1 MSFFTLR
8 NVSKSFEKKVLQ
20 DFSIDLEKGEILSL
34 VGESGS
40 GKSTLLR
47 IMAGLQD
54 YESGQVI
61 LDEQTILSPNK
72 KLVPGYD
79 EIQLIHQDYGLY
91 PSSTVLE
98 NLKRP
103 LLAYDAA
110 YANERIIKILRL
122 LGLEG
127 LENKLPRQLSGG
139 QQQKVAIG
147 RALSIEPSVL
157 LLDEPFSSLDTIQ
170 TRELII
176 DLKIIFKSLSMTVV
190 FVTHDI
196 DDAIQM
202 SDRVVIIQNGR
213 LIQEGNAVELYQNP
227 KSLYVAKLFS
237 HLNCIDKNLKQYIR
251 PSDIGLFKSNG
262 IRAEILD
269 KKHLIH
275 YDLLTVR
282 SEKLV
287 EVWQVEDKERRFQIG
302 DKVYLRPYSDKV
314 LHLKK

>member
-302 DKVYLRPYSDKV
+302 DKVYLRPYSDKI
-314 LHLKK
+314 LHLK

>member
-8 NVSKSFEKKVLQ
+8 NVSKSFEKKVIQ

-47 IMAGLQD
+47 VMAGLQD

-213 LIQEGNAVELYQNP
+213 LIQEGNAVELYHNP

-275 YDLLTVR
+275 YDLLTVK
-282 SEKLV
+282 SDKLV

-302 DKVYLRPYSDKV
+302 DKVYLRPYSDKI
-314 LHLKK
+314 LHLK

>member
-8 NVSKSFEKKVLQ
+8 NVSKSFEKKVIQ